1 MKCMI
6 SVKDFKYRTF
16 GLRQEWLHD
25 FLNKGFDFFE
35 DNSLGPKQIEAF
47 VYYLRDSEL
56 IDKKKNLTP
65 LFHILRSVY
74 FKEGINSQILWGI
87 VWINLC
93 FNTYLYRWWITLP
106 TGSYS
111 REELLNKLIV
121 SYGKSN
127 KHVRN
132 AFSSIKETLTKSQ
145 IGELLGQGLPDKKGR
160 IIKEIS
166 KPGCKSLPPVLI
178 LYNLYKLAEKEGIY
192 KFNLQEIEDMIFSPQ
207 KIFAICSQDLEKSLF
222 KSSEFDSF
230 YRISIEGNKSYV
242 CLFKEISSID
252 ILKEYVGGRN
262 NEV

>member
-1 MKCMI
+1 MRN
-6 SVKDFKYRTF
+6 SVIVKNFKYNTF
-16 GLRQEWLHD
+16 GLRQEWLYD
-25 FLNKGFDFFE
+25 FFNKGLLFFQN
-35 DNSLGPKQIEAF
+35 NSLGPRQIQAF
-47 VYYLRDSEL
+47 IYYLRDSEL

-93 FNTYLYRWWITLP
+93 FNSPLYSWWTTLP
-106 TGSYS
+106 TGNYT
-111 REELLNKLIV
+111 RERLINNLIL
-121 SYGKSN
+121 SYGKNN
-127 KHVRN
+127 KSIRSGL
-132 AFSSIKETLTKSQ
+132 SSIKETLTKSQ

-178 LYNLYKLAEKEGIY
+178 LYNLYKLAEKEGTY